1 MIGDQIKKRVQFKLI
16 DLEFIN
22 NRNLSNYFNVYRN
35 SYDRLNN
42 IAKFTNS
49 DESLFDIEGDLNIPD
64 GVQTILFLMS
74 LIIIQI

>member
-1 MIGDQIKKRVQFKLI
+1 MQFKLI

-42 IAKFTNS
+42 IAKFTAR
-49 DESLFDIEGDLNIPD
+49 
-64 GVQTILFLMS
+64 
-74 LIIIQI
+74 